1 MSSSRFLAPA
11 IVASLCLAPATRAAA
26 DAGDFVAG
34 AIVGGI
40 LGHATAQPR
49 RVIHTTTTPHRTY
62 RSQRST
68 IPATAEGRQIQ
79 SSLNY
84 FGFDAGAVDGQL
96 GSRSRGAISTY
107 QAYMGYPATG
117 QLTPFEQELLVS
129 SYNRAQAGGYATQQV
144 IAQTPDGTRGLLK
157 RYRSEMAGQGA
168 TYAAQPAPFQPG
180 AAETM
185 VVAPMPSAPVAAP
198 AAAPAAPA
206 PAATEAAPVETV
218 AAPATVPDATL
229 PNLFGGTSR
238 SGGSLAS
245 HCNEVSLLTSTNGGF
260 LTEAAMGE
268 KDADTVLS
276 EQFCLARTYS
286 IARGEALMRD
296 LDATP
301 DQVAENCSAYGEM
314 LAPQVS
320 ALSIKEADA
329 VLGDVQAV
337 ALRSGVPASDLEGTA
352 EILPRGRLP
361 HRRHGCRARLRAPA
375 RDARPEGL
383 WRTHG
388 PSPLAGVRDGEAP
401 RPEPRLVRDGP
412 RGQRS
417 RAGGVRARTAGTRR
431 AAAQGRVRRRGRR
444 AARSGGS
451 VADRRLPA
459 DILPLGV
466 KIRFSSRRGFAK
478 PPPPDRTDAVVAE
491 W

>member
-352 EILPRGRLP
+352 EICLAAGYRTDDMDVALGSALLLATLGQKGYGELMGHHLSQGFGTAKRPDLSLAWYEMGLEASEAGQAVFAP
-361 HRRHGCRARLRAPA
+361 GQPERAALLRKAAFGGEAGAQPV
-375 RDARPEGL
+375 PEA
-383 WRTHG
+383 
-388 PSPLAGVRDGEAP
+388 PSP
-401 RPEPRLVRDGP
+401 
-412 RGQRS
+412 
-417 RAGGVRARTAGTRR
+417 TA
-431 AAAQGRVRRRGRR
+431 A
-444 AARSGGS
+444 S
-451 VADRRLPA
+451 LPT
-459 DILPLGV
+459 
-466 KIRFSSRRGFAK
+466 FSLS
-478 PPPPDRTDAVVAE
+478 E
-491 W
+491 